1 MRRKELKEIVF
12 KVSEGMLEKL
22 TDLLL
27 WQFFLVGASF
37 GKYGSR
43 GVYEAFFEANQS
55 LEEINYK
62 VFKRAIDN
70 LRRKNFLKW
79 NKKLNSLEIEITR
92 EGKQRLA
99 EILPMYREK
108 RTWDKKLY
116 LITYDIPEQKHFLRD
131 LLREYLKKIGCVK
144 LQASVWL
151 TPYSPT
157 MILSKF
163 VKENRLGETIL
174 ISDLGL
180 EGTVGGEDIKS
191 LVKRVYK
198 LEALNRRYE
207 EFIDKYAQVNYAKTE
222 VGFVFNS
229 ILEDDPQLPFE
240 ILPKNW
246 LGDKA
251 YKLMQEKL
259 SGIHFSSC

>member
-1 MRRKELKEIVF
+1 M
-12 KVSEGMLEKL
+12 EKL

-27 WQFFLVGASF
+27 WQFFLVGASV
-37 GKYGSR
+37 GKRGSR
-43 GVYEAFFEANQS
+43 GVYEAFCEANQT

-62 VFKRAIDN
+62 AFKRAIDN

-79 NKKLNSLEIEITR
+79 NKKLNRLEIEITK
-92 EGKQRLA
+92 EGKQRLST
-99 EILPMYREK
+99 ILPRYQEK

-116 LITYDIPEQKHFLRD
+116 LVAYDIPEKKHFFRD
-131 LLREYLKKIGCVK
+131 LLREYLKRIGCVK

-157 MILSKF
+157 MILSQF
-163 VKENRLGETIL
+163 VKENGLEETIL
-174 ISDLGL
+174 ISDLGI

-198 LEALNRRYE
+198 LDQLNSRYE
-207 EFIDKYAQVNYAKTE
+207 EFIDKYAQGNYAKAE
-222 VGFVFNS
+222 LGFAFNS
-229 ILEDDPQLPFE
+229 ILKDDPQLPFE
-240 ILPKNW
+240 ILPKGW

-251 YKLMQEKL
+251 HKLMQEKL
-259 SGIHFSSC
+259 S